1 MFGEIQEVVNEEN
14 SQGHAVPVLLGSRAW
29 HLARSVSEV
38 SFPEI
43 PLGGVIKL
51 HEEPANA
58 RSAQSTHKAS
68 AAHRTQAGTR
78 SPLQRPAMG
87 IRDDSL

>member
-14 SQGHAVPVLLGSRAW
+14 SQGRAVPVLLGSRAW
-29 HLARSVSEV
+29 HLARSVSKV

-43 PLGGVIKL
+43 TLGGVIGL
-51 HEEPANA
+51 RQEPVSV

-68 AAHRTQAGTR
+68 AGRYTQAGTR
-78 SPLQRPAMG
+78 SPLQGPVMG
-87 IRDDSL
+87 VGDVRL